1 MWQNCNRAKKSVLH
15 RNSDWL
21 QIVESF
27 KVLEK
32 LEKPKDAKKLSYP
45 SNINVNESEVILQSL
60 LDHTEANTRLTLFVG
75 SDLARFSE

>member
-1 MWQNCNRAKKSVLH
+1 MRQNCNRAKKSVLH

-60 LDHTEANTRLTLFVG
+60 LDHTA
-75 SDLARFSE
+75 